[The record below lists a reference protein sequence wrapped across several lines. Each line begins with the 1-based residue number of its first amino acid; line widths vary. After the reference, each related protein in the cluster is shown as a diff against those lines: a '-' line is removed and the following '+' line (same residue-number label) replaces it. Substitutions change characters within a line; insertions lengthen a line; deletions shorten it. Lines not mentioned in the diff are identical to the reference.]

1 MIKEMSIKEEWTN
14 KNYSNDNY
22 SYICSLRRFE
32 YLPPL
37 IGASM
42 YVTLPFEISCMCL
55 DNAKVS
61 KGFPLVW
68 SRIMALGLVSN
79 GANSL
84 QIVLEM
90 AEVGKHKDTFKNQ
103 K

>member
-1 MIKEMSIKEEWTN
+1 
-14 KNYSNDNY
+14 
-22 SYICSLRRFE
+22 
-32 YLPPL
+32 
-37 IGASM
+37 
-42 YVTLPFEISCMCL
+42 MCL

-68 SRIMALGLVSN
+68 SRMMALGLVSN

>member
-1 MIKEMSIKEEWTN
+1 MVVTVPA
-14 KNYSNDNY
+14 
-22 SYICSLRRFE
+22 LAPAG
-32 YLPPL
+32 PPL

-68 SRIMALGLVSN
+68 SRMMALGLVSN

-103 K
+103 NSERIEQM